1 MKETYLDTPCGKI
14 KGVISEGVNCFLG
27 IRYANAE
34 RFEYAKEITHWDG
47 VYEAL
52 NYGAAPIQMR
62 TYEKYR
68 NENAHYEVEFLKD
81 VKVEYSEDCLFLN
94 IWTPENAKDCPVLVV
109 IYGGGNMK
117 GHTNEKEFDGTE
129 FAKRGIVVVTLNYR
143 VNVFGLMAIK
153 ELEKPDGRCGNFI
166 YYDQHTAFN
175 FIRHNIASFGGD
187 PDNMTLIGQSAGAA
201 SCETQIK
208 SPLNKGYFKNA
219 IIQSSAGFSTVI
231 KGKENREELYELW
244 SKVYDKTGCQSME
257 ELKTISA
264 EQLFDA
270 YMDVAAQNQL
280 AYANFV
286 YDENFTGASKNQ
298 PCDINIICGMT
309 SEDTMPLIFYVM
321 MRLLAKKQKGH
332 ADTYS
337 YYFCRQLP
345 GDNLGAWHSS
355 DLWYTY
361 GALDKCWRPFT
372 VEDRELS
379 DTMMEYFVNFIRTGN
394 PNGGTLPEW
403 PSYKGNRKAFMHF
416 DIGECKAKKPKLS
429 QILQNTFGKKTL
441 ESGF

>member
-1 MKETYLDTPCGKI
+1 MEEIYLDTPCGSI
-14 KGVISEGVNCFLG
+14 KGVSEDGVNRFLG
-27 IRYANAE
+27 IRYANAS
-34 RFEYAKEITHWDG
+34 RFEYAEEVKHWDG

-52 NYGAAPIQMR
+52 DYGAAPIQMR

-68 NENAHYEVEFLKD
+68 NENAHYEVEFLKG
-81 VKVEYSEDCLFLN
+81 VKAEYSEDCLFLN
-94 IWTPENAKDCPVLVV
+94 VWAPEDAKDCPVLVV
-109 IYGGGNMK
+109 IYGGVNMK

-129 FAKRGIVVVTLNYR
+129 FAKRGIIVVTLNYR
-143 VNVFGLMAIK
+143 VNIFGLMAIK

-166 YYDQHTAFN
+166 YYDQHTAFD
-175 FIRHNIASFGGD
+175 FIRHNISSFGGN

-244 SKVYDKTGCQSME
+244 SKVYEKTGCQSVE
-257 ELKTISA
+257 ELKAMPA

-270 YMDVAAQNQL
+270 YMDIASANQL

-286 YDENFTGASKNQ
+286 YDENFTGPSKNL
-298 PCDINIICGMT
+298 PCDVNIICGMT

-321 MRLLAKKQKGH
+321 MRLLAKRQKGY

-345 GDNLGAWHSS
+345 GDDLGAWHSS

-361 GALDKCWRPFT
+361 GSLDKCWRPFT
-372 VEDRELS
+372 EEDRELS
-379 DTMMEYFVNFIRTGN
+379 KIMMEYFANFIRTGN
-394 PNGGTLPEW
+394 PNGENLADW
-403 PSYKGNRKAFMHF
+403 PSYQKNSKAFMHF

-441 ESGF
+441 GAGF

>member
-1 MKETYLDTPCGKI
+1 MKEIYLDTPCGSI
-14 KGVISEGVNCFLG
+14 KGVSEEGVSRFLG
-27 IRYANAE
+27 IRYATAA
-34 RFEYAKEITHWDG
+34 RFEYAEEVTHWDG

-52 NYGAAPIQMR
+52 DYGAAPIQMR

-68 NENAHYEVEFLKD
+68 NENAHYEVEFLKG
-81 VKVEYSEDCLFLN
+81 VKAEYSEDCLFLN
-94 IWTPENAKDCPVLVV
+94 IWSPENAKDCPVLVV
-109 IYGGGNMK
+109 IYGGGNMT

-143 VNVFGLMAIK
+143 VNIFGLMAIK

-166 YYDQHTAFN
+166 YYDQHTAFK
-175 FIRHNIASFGGD
+175 FIRHNITSFGGN
-187 PDNMTLIGQSAGAA
+187 PENMTLIGQSAGAA

-231 KGKENREELYELW
+231 KGKDNRENLYELW
-244 SKVYDKTGCQSME
+244 SKVYDETGCQSVE
-257 ELKTISA
+257 ELKTMPA
-264 EQLFDA
+264 EKLFET
-270 YMDVAAQNQL
+270 YMNVASTNQL

-309 SEDTMPLIFYVM
+309 SEDTMPLIFYIM
-321 MRLLAKKQKGH
+321 MRLLAKKQKGY

-345 GDNLGAWHSS
+345 GDDLGAWHSS

-361 GALDKCWRPFT
+361 GSLDKCWRPFT
-372 VEDRELS
+372 EEDRELS
-379 DTMMEYFVNFIRTGN
+379 NTMMEYFANFIQTGS
-394 PNGGTLPEW
+394 PNGENLEVW
-403 PSYKGNRKAFMHF
+403 PSYQKNSKAFMHF
-416 DIGECKAKKPKLS
+416 DIGECKAKKPNVL
-429 QILQNTFGKKTL
+429 QILRNTFGKKTIG
-441 ESGF
+441 SGF

>member
-1 MKETYLDTPCGKI
+1 MKEIYLDTPCGSI
-14 KGVISEGVNCFLG
+14 KGVSEDGVNRFLG
-27 IRYANAE
+27 IRYATAA
-34 RFEYAKEITHWDG
+34 RFEYAEEVTHWDG

-52 NYGAAPIQMR
+52 GYGAAPIQMR

-68 NENAHYEVEFLKD
+68 NENAHYEVEFLKG
-81 VKVEYSEDCLFLN
+81 VKAEYSEDCLFLN
-94 IWTPENAKDCPVLVV
+94 IWSPENAKDCPVLVV

-143 VNVFGLMAIK
+143 VNIFGLMAIK

-166 YYDQHTAFN
+166 YYDQHTAFK
-175 FIRHNIASFGGD
+175 FIRHNITSFGGN
-187 PDNMTLIGQSAGAA
+187 PENMTLIGQSAGAA

-231 KGKENREELYELW
+231 KGKDNRENLYELW
-244 SKVYDKTGCQSME
+244 SKVYDETGCQSVE
-257 ELKTISA
+257 ELKTMPA
-264 EQLFDA
+264 EKLFET
-270 YMDVAAQNQL
+270 YMNVASTNQL

-309 SEDTMPLIFYVM
+309 SEDTMPLIFYIM
-321 MRLLAKKQKGH
+321 MRLLAKKQKGY

-345 GDNLGAWHSS
+345 GDELGAWHSS

-361 GALDKCWRPFT
+361 GSLDKCWRPFT
-372 VEDRELS
+372 AEDRKLS
-379 DTMMEYFVNFIRTGN
+379 NTMMEYFANFIRTGS
-394 PNGGTLPEW
+394 PNGEDLEEW
-403 PSYKGNRKAFMHF
+403 PSYQKNSKAFMHF
-416 DIGECKAKKPKLS
+416 DIGECKAKKPKVL
-429 QILQNTFGKKTL
+429 QILRNTFGKKTL

>member
-1 MKETYLDTPCGKI
+1 MKEIYLDTPCGKI
-14 KGVISEGVNCFLG
+14 KGAGSEGVNCFLG
-27 IRYANAE
+27 IRYANAD
-34 RFEYAKEITHWDG
+34 RFEYAKEIKHWDG

-153 ELEKPDGRCGNFI
+153 ELERPDGRCGNFI

-175 FIRHNIASFGGD
+175 FIRHNIESFGGD

-244 SKVYDKTGCQSME
+244 SKVYDKTGCQSVE

-321 MRLLAKKQKGH
+321 MRLLAKKQKGY

-379 DTMMEYFVNFIRTGN
+379 NTMMEYFVNFIRIGN

-403 PSYKGNRKAFMHF
+403 PSYKENRNVFMHF

>member
-1 MKETYLDTPCGKI
+1 MKEIYLDTPCGSI
-14 KGVISEGVNCFLG
+14 KGVSEDGVNRFLG
-27 IRYANAE
+27 IRYANAT
-34 RFEYAKEITHWDG
+34 RFEYAEEVKHWEG

-52 NYGAAPIQMR
+52 DYGAAPIQMR

-68 NENAHYEVEFLKD
+68 NENAHYEVEFLKG
-81 VKVEYSEDCLFLN
+81 VKAEYSEDCLFLN
-94 IWTPENAKDCPVLVV
+94 IWAPEDAKDCPVLVV

-129 FAKRGIVVVTLNYR
+129 FAKRGIIVVTLNYR
-143 VNVFGLMAIK
+143 VNIFGLMAIK
-153 ELEKPDGRCGNFI
+153 EIEQPDGRCGNFI
-166 YYDQHTAFN
+166 YYDQHTAFD
-175 FIRHNIASFGGD
+175 FIRHNISSFGGN
-187 PDNMTLIGQSAGAA
+187 PENMTLIGQSAGAA

-244 SKVYDKTGCQSME
+244 SKVYEKTGCQSVE
-257 ELKTISA
+257 ELKAMPA

-270 YMDVAAQNQL
+270 YMDVASSNQL

-332 ADTYS
+332 ADIYS

-345 GDNLGAWHSS
+345 GDDLGAWHSS

-361 GALDKCWRPFT
+361 GSLDKCWRPFT
-372 VEDRELS
+372 EEDRELS
-379 DTMMEYFVNFIRTGN
+379 NVMMEYFANFIRTGN
-394 PNGGTLPEW
+394 PNGEKLEEW
-403 PSYKGNRKAFMHF
+403 PSYQKNSKAFMHF

-441 ESGF
+441 GSGF

>member
-1 MKETYLDTPCGKI
+1 MKEIYLDTPCGSI
-14 KGVISEGVNCFLG
+14 KGVSEDGVNRFLG
-27 IRYANAE
+27 IRYATAA
-34 RFEYAKEITHWDG
+34 RFEYAEEVTHWNG

-52 NYGAAPIQMR
+52 DYGAAPIQMR

-68 NENAHYEVEFLKD
+68 NENAHYEVEFLKG
-81 VKVEYSEDCLFLN
+81 VKAEYSEDCLFLN
-94 IWTPENAKDCPVLVV
+94 IWSPENAKDCPVLVV

-143 VNVFGLMAIK
+143 VNIFGLMAIK

-175 FIRHNIASFGGD
+175 FIRHNITSFGGN
-187 PDNMTLIGQSAGAA
+187 PENMTLIGQSAGAA

-231 KGKENREELYELW
+231 KGKENRENLYELW
-244 SKVYDKTGCQSME
+244 SKVYDETGCQNVE
-257 ELKTISA
+257 ELKAMPA
-264 EQLFDA
+264 EKLFET
-270 YMDVAAQNQL
+270 YMSVASTNQL

-309 SEDTMPLIFYVM
+309 SEDTMPLIFYIM
-321 MRLLAKKQKGH
+321 MRLLAKKQKGY

-345 GDNLGAWHSS
+345 GDELGAWHSS

-361 GALDKCWRPFT
+361 GSLDKCWRPFT
-372 VEDRELS
+372 AEDRKLS
-379 DTMMEYFVNFIRTGN
+379 NTMMEYFANFIRTGS
-394 PNGGTLPEW
+394 PNGEDLEEW
-403 PSYKGNRKAFMHF
+403 PSYQKNSKAFMHF
-416 DIGECKAKKPKLS
+416 DIGECKAKKPKVL
-429 QILQNTFGKKTL
+429 QILRNTFGKKTL

>member
-1 MKETYLDTPCGKI
+1 MKEIYLDTPCGSI
-14 KGVISEGVNCFLG
+14 KGVSEDGVNRFLG
-27 IRYANAE
+27 IRYATAA
-34 RFEYAKEITHWDG
+34 RFEYAEEVTHWDG

-52 NYGAAPIQMR
+52 GYGAAPIQMR

-68 NENAHYEVEFLKD
+68 NENAHYEVEFLKG
-81 VKVEYSEDCLFLN
+81 VKAEYSEDCLFLN
-94 IWTPENAKDCPVLVV
+94 IWSPENAKDCPVLVV

-143 VNVFGLMAIK
+143 VNIFGLMAIK

-175 FIRHNIASFGGD
+175 FIRHNITSFGGN
-187 PDNMTLIGQSAGAA
+187 PENMTLIGQSAGAA

-231 KGKENREELYELW
+231 KGKENRENLYELW
-244 SKVYDKTGCQSME
+244 SKVYDETGCQNVE
-257 ELKTISA
+257 ELKAMPA
-264 EQLFDA
+264 EKLFET
-270 YMDVAAQNQL
+270 YMNVASTNQL

-309 SEDTMPLIFYVM
+309 SEDTMPLIFYIM
-321 MRLLAKKQKGH
+321 MRLLAKKQKGY

-345 GDNLGAWHSS
+345 GDELGAWHSS

-361 GALDKCWRPFT
+361 GSLDKCWRPFT
-372 VEDRELS
+372 AEDRKLS
-379 DTMMEYFVNFIRTGN
+379 NTMMEYFANFIRTGS
-394 PNGGTLPEW
+394 PNGEDLEEW
-403 PSYKGNRKAFMHF
+403 PSYQKNSKAFMHF
-416 DIGECKAKKPKLS
+416 DIGECKAKKPKVL
-429 QILQNTFGKKTL
+429 QILRNTFGKKTL

>member
-1 MKETYLDTPCGKI
+1 MKEIYLDTPCGSI
-14 KGVISEGVNCFLG
+14 KGVSEDGVNRFLG
-27 IRYANAE
+27 IRYATAA
-34 RFEYAKEITHWDG
+34 RFEYAEEVTHWDG

-52 NYGAAPIQMR
+52 GYGAAPIQMR

-68 NENAHYEVEFLKD
+68 NENAHYEVEFLKG
-81 VKVEYSEDCLFLN
+81 VKAEYSEDCLFLN
-94 IWTPENAKDCPVLVV
+94 IWSPENAKDCPVLVV

-143 VNVFGLMAIK
+143 VNIFGLMAIK

-175 FIRHNIASFGGD
+175 FIRHNITSFGGN
-187 PDNMTLIGQSAGAA
+187 PENMTLIGQSAGAA

-231 KGKENREELYELW
+231 KGKENRENLYELW
-244 SKVYDKTGCQSME
+244 SKVYDETGCQNVE
-257 ELKTISA
+257 ELKAMPA
-264 EQLFDA
+264 EKLFET
-270 YMDVAAQNQL
+270 YMNVASTNQL

-309 SEDTMPLIFYVM
+309 SEDTMPLIFYIM
-321 MRLLAKKQKGH
+321 MRLLAKKQKGY

-345 GDNLGAWHSS
+345 GDDLGAWHSS

-361 GALDKCWRPFT
+361 GSLDKCWRPFT
-372 VEDRELS
+372 AEDRKLS
-379 DTMMEYFVNFIRTGN
+379 NTMMEYFANFIRTGS
-394 PNGGTLPEW
+394 PNGEDLEEW
-403 PSYKGNRKAFMHF
+403 PSYQKNSKAFMHF
-416 DIGECKAKKPKLS
+416 DIGECKAKKPKVL
-429 QILQNTFGKKTL
+429 QILRNTFGKKTL

>member
-1 MKETYLDTPCGKI
+1 MKEIYLDTPCGSI
-14 KGVISEGVNCFLG
+14 KGVSEDGVNRFLG
-27 IRYANAE
+27 IRYATAA
-34 RFEYAKEITHWDG
+34 RFEYAEEVTHWDG

-52 NYGAAPIQMR
+52 GYGAAPIQMR

-68 NENAHYEVEFLKD
+68 NENAHYEVEFLKG
-81 VKVEYSEDCLFLN
+81 VKAEYSEDCLFLN
-94 IWTPENAKDCPVLVV
+94 IWSPENAKDCPVLVV

-143 VNVFGLMAIK
+143 VNIFGLMAIK

-175 FIRHNIASFGGD
+175 FIRHNITSFGGN
-187 PDNMTLIGQSAGAA
+187 PENMTLIGQSAGAA

-231 KGKENREELYELW
+231 KGKDNRENLYELW
-244 SKVYDKTGCQSME
+244 SKVYDETGCQSVE
-257 ELKTISA
+257 ELKTMPA
-264 EQLFDA
+264 EKLFET
-270 YMDVAAQNQL
+270 YMNVASTNQL

-309 SEDTMPLIFYVM
+309 SEDTMPLIFYIM
-321 MRLLAKKQKGH
+321 MRLLAKKQKGY

-345 GDNLGAWHSS
+345 GDELGAWHSS

-361 GALDKCWRPFT
+361 GSLDKCWRPFT
-372 VEDRELS
+372 AEDRKLS
-379 DTMMEYFVNFIRTGN
+379 NTMMEYFANFIRTGS
-394 PNGGTLPEW
+394 PNGEDLEEW
-403 PSYKGNRKAFMHF
+403 PSYQKNSKAFMHF
-416 DIGECKAKKPKLS
+416 DIGECKAKKPKVL
-429 QILQNTFGKKTL
+429 QILRNTFGKKTL